1 MPFLVLLLE
10 VNQLG
15 YIVLELKFHEKYS
28 LCKDNFFV
36 VSNDWNDKMVSYCMI
51 HVLPR
56 ELLYALNIIK
66 SIKSNPM
73 LSIFIFQKDI
83 NIIKY
88 ILQFVI
94 QRFKKMSWSV

>member
-1 MPFLVLLLE
+1 
-10 VNQLG
+10 
-15 YIVLELKFHEKYS
+15 
-28 LCKDNFFV
+28 
-36 VSNDWNDKMVSYCMI
+36 MI
-51 HVLPR
+51 HVLPT

>member
-1 MPFLVLLLE
+1 
-10 VNQLG
+10 
-15 YIVLELKFHEKYS
+15 
-28 LCKDNFFV
+28 
-36 VSNDWNDKMVSYCMI
+36 MI
-51 HVLPR
+51 HVLPT

-94 QRFKKMSWSV
+94 QRFKKNVLVCLRV